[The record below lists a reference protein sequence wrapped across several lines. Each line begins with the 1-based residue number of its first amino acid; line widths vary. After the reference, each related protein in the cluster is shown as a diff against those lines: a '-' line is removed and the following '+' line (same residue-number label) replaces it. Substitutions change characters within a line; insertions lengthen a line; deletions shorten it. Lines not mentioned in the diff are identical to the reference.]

1 MPKLHQQL
9 RRLCSWARK
18 KYRMLAYRRSMSL
31 TGKVGVSTS
40 LPVAVVMVVAAVAA
54 VVMAVVVGVI
64 WVEDVTWVDAT
75 LVAVVVVVVVPV
87 AEHLGGVGPK
97 AVAACAKRIPG
108 EQHAIY
114 EC

>member
-9 RRLCSWARK
+9 RRLCSWVRK

-75 LVAVVVVVVVPV
+75 LVAVVVVVV
-87 AEHLGGVGPK
+87 AAAA
-97 AVAACAKRIPG
+97 AVVFAFRGNAATSVSFRAKRTS
-108 EQHAIY
+108 H
-114 EC
+114 